1 MLVSKSNKQKLMKT
15 ALITGI
21 TGQDG
26 AYLAELL
33 LEKGYM
39 VHGVK
44 RRASLFNTD
53 RIDHLYQDPHAKDVR
68 LKLHYGDMTDSMNI
82 TRIIQETQPDEIY
95 NLAAMSHVKVS
106 FDIPEYTANADGIGT
121 LRILEAVRLLG
132 MEKKT
137 KIYQASTSELYG
149 LVQAVPQSEST
160 PFYPRSPYAVAK
172 IYAYWI
178 TVNYR
183 EAYNM
188 FACNGIL
195 FNHESPLRGET
206 FVTRKITR
214 AAAKIALGLQTDLYM
229 GNLDAQR
236 DWGHAK
242 DYVEAMWLIL
252 QQEKPEDYVIATG
265 ITTRVR
271 EFIKMAFAEVGMS
284 LRFEGNG
291 IDEVGVLDKIDE
303 VKYIK
308 ATGNSVDKFKIALN
322 AVVVKVDPNYFR
334 PTEVELLIGD
344 PTKSQTK
351 LGWKPKYNLQSLVE
365 EMMTSDVKLF
375 QKDIHLSKGGH
386 SILKQAE

>member
-1 MLVSKSNKQKLMKT
+1 MKV

-39 VHGVK
+39 VHGIK
-44 RRASLFNTD
+44 RRSSMFNTA
-53 RIDHLYQDPHAKDVR
+53 RIDHLYQDPHAKEIR
-68 LKLHYGDMTDSMNI
+68 LKLHYGDMTDSMNL
-82 TRIIQETQPDEIY
+82 TRIIQEVQPDEIY

-106 FDIPEYTANADGIGT
+106 FDTPEYTANADGIGT
-121 LRILEAVRLLG
+121 LRLLEAVRLLG
-132 MEKKT
+132 LQNKT

-214 AAAKIALGLQTDLYM
+214 AVAKIALGLQNDLYM

-242 DYVEAMWLIL
+242 DYVEAMWRIL
-252 QQEKPEDYVIATG
+252 QQDTAEDYVIATG

-271 EFIKMAFAEVGMS
+271 DFIKMAFDQVGFVV
-284 LRFEGNG
+284 RFDGEGIN
-291 IDEVGVLDKIDE
+291 EVGVLESIDDA
-303 VKYIK
+303 KYQAALGEGFSTKEFSIP
-308 ATGNSVDKFKIALN
+308 ALGSVL
-322 AVVVKVDPNYFR
+322 VKVDPAYFR
-334 PTEVELLIGD
+334 PTEVDLLIGD
-344 PTKSQTK
+344 PTKSKTK
-351 LGWKPKYNLQSLVE
+351 LGWTPKYDLKMLVE
-365 EMMTSDVKLF
+365 EMVAADVSLF
-375 QKDIHLSKGGH
+375 QKDIHLVKGGH
-386 SILKQAE
+386 KILRQAE